1 MSNYYFKIMSNTLS
15 QITTKIVDVASIVT
29 HGEQLTLPVGMSIKG
44 AIDLLQRREKYDNE
58 ATAFSEKFNVLPFD
72 GANALNEVLRQK
84 YGWAQATAT
93 PSFFGPQPPQMLTI
107 EVAPNVHKQV
117 PWGRFSLPNLA
128 EGGFV
133 ECDVQVDNGRYAFAV
148 SARIKRVDEPA
159 IRSLFA
165 DIRAYLK
172 TGSIYMGQAVKIRF
186 RDDDGDVL
194 AMPQPSFIDTSK
206 IDPESLI
213 YAKDVMNSVQTNL
226 FTPILR
232 VHDCIKNGIPVKRGV
247 LLGGT
252 FGTGKTM
259 AASVAAHHA
268 VATGVTYLYIARADE
283 LAEGIEFAKQYQSP
297 ACVIFC
303 EDVDRVTDGER
314 DVELDEILNM
324 LDGLDTKN
332 ANIITVLTT
341 NDLHA
346 INAAML
352 RPGRLDAVIDV
363 VPPDA
368 EAIEKLVRFYA
379 GDTLAPDADL
389 REVGKVLAG
398 NIPAVVAE
406 VCKRA
411 KLSQLRLQPKGTIVA
426 RISSEAFVDAAKT
439 MQAQVQLLRDRSVKP
454 ALPPTLDQALNQ
466 AIMLALEGPIN
477 QIEEIADQVKTI
489 KNEVC

>member
-1 MSNYYFKIMSNTLS
+1 MANTLS
-15 QITTKIVDVASIVT
+15 EVTRTVDVADIKY
-29 HGEQLTLPVGMSIKG
+29 HGEQLTIPVGMNVDG
-44 AIDLLQRREKYDNE
+44 AIDLLKRRKAYE
-58 ATAFSEKFNVLPFD
+58 AETTAFSEKFNVLPFD

-93 PSFFGPQPPQMLTI
+93 PSFFGPQPPQLLSI

-128 EGGFV
+128 EGGYI
-133 ECDVQVDNGRYAFAV
+133 ECDVQNQNGRYVFAV
-148 SARIKRVDEPA
+148 SAKVRRMDESA
-159 IRSLFA
+159 VRSLFA

-172 TGSIYMGQAVKIRF
+172 TGSIYMGQAIKIRF

-194 AMPQPSFIDTSK
+194 RMPEPTFLDTK
-206 IDPESLI
+206 KTDPNALI
-213 YAKDVMNSVQTNL
+213 FSKDVMNAVQTNL

-232 VHDCIKNGIPVKRGV
+232 AHDCIKNGIPIKRGV

-259 AASVAAHHA
+259 AAAVAARHA
-268 VATGVTYLYIARADE
+268 VDTGITYLYIARSDE

-314 DVELDEILNM
+314 DIELDEILNI
-324 LDGLDTKN
+324 LDGVDTKS

-341 NDLHA
+341 NDLNA

-389 REVGKVLAG
+389 KKVGEVLAG

-406 VCKRA
+406 VVKRA
-411 KLSQLRLQPKGTIVA
+411 KLVQLRLQPKGTMVG
-426 RISSEAFVDAAKT
+426 RIDEEAFVEAAKT
-439 MQAQVQLLRDRSVKP
+439 MQAQVQLLRERSAKP
-454 ALPPTLDQALNQ
+454 PMPPTLDQALNQ

>member
-1 MSNYYFKIMSNTLS
+1 MANTLS
-15 QITTKIVDVASIVT
+15 QVEKTVDVADIQY
-29 HGEQLTLPVGMSIKG
+29 HGEQLTIPAGMKIDG
-44 AIDLLQRREKYDNE
+44 AIELLKRRKAYESE
-58 ATAFSEKFNVLPFD
+58 TTAFSEKFNVLPYD
-72 GANALNEVLRQK
+72 GANALNEVLRRK

-128 EGGFV
+128 EGGFIQ
-133 ECDVQVDNGRYAFAV
+133 CDVQKQGGRYYFSVAANV
-148 SARIKRVDEPA
+148 RRMDEEA

-172 TGSIYMGQAVKIRF
+172 TGSIYMGQAIKIRF
-186 RDDDGDVL
+186 NDDDGDPL
-194 AMPQPSFIDTSK
+194 GMPVPEFIDTKK
-206 IDPESLI
+206 IDPNALI
-213 YAKDVMNSVQTNL
+213 YSKDVMNAVQTNL

-232 VHDCIKNGIPVKRGV
+232 VNDCIKNNIPIKRGV

-259 AASVAAHHA
+259 AASVASRHA
-268 VATGVTYLYIARADE
+268 VDTGVTYVYIARADE
-283 LAEGIEFAKQYQSP
+283 LPAGIEFAKQYQSP

-303 EDVDRVTDGER
+303 EDIDRVTDGER

-324 LDGLDTKN
+324 LDGIDTKN
-332 ANIITVLTT
+332 SNIITVLTT
-341 NDLHA
+341 NDLNA

-389 REVGKVLAG
+389 KKVGEVLAG

-406 VCKRA
+406 VVKRA
-411 KLSQLRLQPKGTIVA
+411 KLVQLRLQPKGTMVG
-426 RISSEAFVDAAKT
+426 RIDEEAFVEAAKT
-439 MQAQVQLLRDRSVKP
+439 MQAQVQLLRERSAKP
-454 ALPPTLDQALNQ
+454 ALPPTLDQALSQ
-466 AIMLALEGPIN
+466 LIRFALEDHLN
-477 QIEEIADQVKTI
+477 QVEDMAGEVTSI
-489 KNEVC
+489 KQRVC